1 MKKFLLSICILLT
14 LAACKDEQKAIA
26 SAELKPIVKF
36 AALYPLSG
44 DGAQYGQTAQEV
56 YKMFMEDFHK
66 NNPNSK
72 YNYEVI
78 FEDVQWSAAKTATAM
93 QKVVYADKVSAVF
106 AITSSQGLVIN
117 PIAEQNKVIQLS
129 YAVDSK
135 VAEGEYNFTIS
146 TSISKI
152 ADMTIS
158 KMKEN
163 NVKKVA
169 FITLSNDIASVK
181 VADNIISKL
190 EENDMESVGQ
200 YMINSE
206 EKDFTIMLEKI
217 KSSSPDMIVFESLPP
232 TADLVL
238 RRMKIMGIEIPVTGI
253 WTMTSLNDKSLADG
267 FWFVDDGEATPDFVE
282 RYEQRVGTK
291 GTHYGEYLYTIL
303 TVLTNAFE
311 NTQSKEGNIPDTAE
325 VIKTMMKQTKG
336 LKTALGTLDINEN
349 GEIGLS
355 GTYKKME
362 NGKVIKIEE

>member
-1 MKKFLLSICILLT
+1 
-14 LAACKDEQKAIA
+14 
-26 SAELKPIVKF
+26 
-36 AALYPLSG
+36 
-44 DGAQYGQTAQEV
+44 
-56 YKMFMEDFHK
+56 MEDFHK

-93 QKVVYADKVSAVF
+93 QKVAHADGVSAVF
-106 AITSSQGLVIN
+106 AITSSQGMVIN
-117 PIAEQNKVIQLS
+117 PVAEQNKIIQLS

-135 VAEGEYNFTIS
+135 VADGEYNFTIS

-152 ADMTIS
+152 ADMTIA

-169 FITLSNDIASVK
+169 FITLSSDVASVK
-181 VADNIISKL
+181 VTDAIVSKL
-190 EENDMESVGQ
+190 EENDMENIGE
-200 YMINSE
+200 YMINNE
-206 EKDFTIMLEKI
+206 EKDFTIMLDKI
-217 KSSSPDMIVFESLPP
+217 KNSSPDMIVFESLPP

-238 RRMKIMGIEIPVTGI
+238 RRMKIMGINIPVTGI

-267 FWFVDDGEATPDFVE
+267 FWFVDDGEATPEFVE

-291 GTHYGEYLYTIL
+291 GTHYGEYLYTML
-303 TVLTNAFE
+303 NVLTNAFE
-311 NTQSKEGNIPDTAE
+311 NTQSENGNIPDTAE
-325 VIKTMMKQTKG
+325 VIKTIMKQTKG
-336 LKTALGTLDINEN
+336 METALGTLDINEN